1 MSLALTMTLSFQR
14 KNSIDFL
21 RTLKYLNWSTAL
33 SILILPGILPAQNID
48 ANEVHIISKLV
59 GFTIESPE
67 QDYYKIFG
75 NVRDFRSAQFYQT
88 GNGFTALIV
97 TGRGNKTRNYT
108 RRKFYDLGLEID
120 RKGPIDPEVWKVLS
134 GQRTF
139 EAVAAGIDTIP
150 IGVEMTLSRS
160 LNRVGRG
167 TYLGFKGHHFY
178 LKDRRGRK
186 TRISISGI
194 SRINY
199 RGFPI
204 ADSTLDKRVYRYVA
218 GAGAAVGYA
227 LSWLTG
233 AKEFDTAGPNIF
245 MGALIGMAIGKY
257 VLMPVRKYRAETFK
271 IGISSDD
278 RRLIRSYTYLAFGE
292 Q

>member
-1 MSLALTMTLSFQR
+1 M
-14 KNSIDFL
+14 
-21 RTLKYLNWSTAL
+21 LKYLNWLAAL
-33 SILILPGILPAQNID
+33 SLLLLPGILPAQRIN

-75 NVRDFRSAQFYQT
+75 NVRDFRSAQFYKT
-88 GNGFTALIV
+88 GNSFTALIV
-97 TGRGNKTRNYT
+97 TGRGNKTRKYT
-108 RRKFYDLGLEID
+108 PRKFYDLGLEID

-139 EAVAAGIDTIP
+139 EAVVAGIDTIP
-150 IGVEMTLSRS
+150 IGVEMTLTRS

-167 TYLGFKGHHFY
+167 TYLGFRGHHFY

-186 TRISISGI
+186 IKISISGI

-218 GAGAAVGYA
+218 GTGAAVGLA

-245 MGALIGMAIGKY
+245 MGALIGMATGKY
-257 VLMPVRKYRAETFK
+257 VLTPARKYRAETFK
-271 IGISSDD
+271 IGFSSED
-278 RRLIRSYTYLAFGE
+278 RGLIRSYTYLAFGE